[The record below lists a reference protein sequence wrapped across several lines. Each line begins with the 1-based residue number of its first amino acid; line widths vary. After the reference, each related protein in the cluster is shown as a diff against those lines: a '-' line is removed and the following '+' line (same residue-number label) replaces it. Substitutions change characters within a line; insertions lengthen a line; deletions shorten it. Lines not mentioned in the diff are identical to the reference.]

1 MDRFTVSLD
10 EDLLAQFDEYIRQRG
25 YGNRSEAV
33 RDILRGRLESERLA
47 QDQDGHCIACL
58 SYIYNHHERELS
70 RRLTQA
76 QHAHHDLTLSTLHV
90 HLDHEN
96 CMEVAILRGPTS
108 QVRRFADGIT
118 AETGVRHGALNAVPV
133 DVQVTHAHDDQNG
146 HHHHDH
152 QHGDGHDHGHSHD
165 HAHPHVHSI
174 PKT

>member
-10 EDLLAQFDEYIRQRG
+10 QDLLAQFDGYIRRRG

-33 RDILRGRLESERLA
+33 RDILRQTLEAERLG
-47 QDQDGHCIACL
+47 DQEGGDCVACL
-58 SYIYNHHERELS
+58 SYVYNHHERELS

-76 QHAHHDLTLSTLHV
+76 SHAHHDLLLSTLHV

-96 CMEVAILRGPTS
+96 CMEVSILQGATVA
-108 QVRRFADGIT
+108 VRRFADAIT

-133 DVQVTHAHDDQNG
+133 EIQTTDG
-146 HHHHDH
+146 HHHDSGGMPPHR
-152 QHGDGHDHGHSHD
+152 HSH
-165 HAHPHVHSI
+165 